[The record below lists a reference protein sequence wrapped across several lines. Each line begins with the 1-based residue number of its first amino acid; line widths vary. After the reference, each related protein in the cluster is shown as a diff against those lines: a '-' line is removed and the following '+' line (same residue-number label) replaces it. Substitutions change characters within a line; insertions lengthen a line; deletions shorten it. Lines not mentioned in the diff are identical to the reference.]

1 MKARERKMK
10 RMQEKSKHSTELD
23 ENDMPKKKLTSI
35 PSKRSDMKLEEENSN
50 EINEDNKI
58 QDIAASRPA
67 NNVDVEKI
75 SQRLKDRKERRKRK
89 KMIEAGINPTFV
101 NSKDNDNNNS
111 NQKEAKNNK
120 NYISDKDLNKLAQ
133 SAESMGA
140 VPLPKK
146 VNFLGSS
153 NKNQSNID
161 NAINPKNNNNNNLNN
176 NSNKQ
181 NLVSSSTINFN
192 NNDFISMTS
201 TPNYNLLIKN
211 LAQIKNENIEDFLTK
226 TNPNKPSNEEKETE
240 VQKMIEVMKLRPNPH
255 NANNKAI
262 GNAENNYAY
271 NLMQNIED
279 NDEYYE
285 NQKEI
290 KELKEKVKEEE
301 KKREQMLQRN
311 KEEIQKY
318 IEKIISLQ
326 NNLINSNQGDVVAL
340 EEANKID
347 MIQINNLTVTYQ
359 RLKEENERE
368 KIKMLNLI
376 NKEII
381 PLQKELKNEISE
393 VQKLKRQ
400 LKQWEKKTPPRDL
413 LKKIEVV
420 MKYMKNSS

>member
-89 KMIEAGINPTFV
+89 KMIEAGINPTFIS
-101 NSKDNDNNNS
+101 SKDNDNNNT
-111 NQKEAKNNK
+111 NQKEANNNK

-133 SAESMGA
+133 SVESMGA

-146 VNFLGSS
+146 VNFHGSS
-153 NKNQSNID
+153 NKNQSSID
-161 NAINPKNNNNNNLNN
+161 NNINPKNNNNNNLNN
-176 NSNKQ
+176 ISNKH
-181 NLVSSSTINFN
+181 NSVSSGSSNFN

-201 TPNYNLLIKN
+201 TPNYKLLSKN

-271 NLMQNIED
+271 NLMQKIED

-290 KELKEKVKEEE
+290 KELREKVKEEE
-301 KKREQMLQRN
+301 RKREQMLQRN

-326 NNLINSNQGDVVAL
+326 NDLINSNQGDVVAL

-347 MIQINNLTVTYQ
+347 MIQINNLIVTYQ

-381 PLQKELKNEISE
+381 PLQKELKNEINE

-400 LKQWEKKTPPRDL
+400 LKQWEKKAPPRDL

-420 MKYMKNSS
+420 MKYMKHSS

>member
-1 MKARERKMK
+1 
-10 RMQEKSKHSTELD
+10 
-23 ENDMPKKKLTSI
+23 
-35 PSKRSDMKLEEENSN
+35 
-50 EINEDNKI
+50 
-58 QDIAASRPA
+58 
-67 NNVDVEKI
+67 
-75 SQRLKDRKERRKRK
+75 
-89 KMIEAGINPTFV
+89 
-101 NSKDNDNNNS
+101 
-111 NQKEAKNNK
+111 
-120 NYISDKDLNKLAQ
+120 
-133 SAESMGA
+133 
-140 VPLPKK
+140 
-146 VNFLGSS
+146 
-153 NKNQSNID
+153 
-161 NAINPKNNNNNNLNN
+161 
-176 NSNKQ
+176 
-181 NLVSSSTINFN
+181 
-192 NNDFISMTS
+192 MTS
-201 TPNYNLLIKN
+201 TPNYELLSKN

-271 NLMQNIED
+271 NLMQKIED

-290 KELKEKVKEEE
+290 KELREKVKEEE
-301 KKREQMLQRN
+301 RKREQMLQRN

-326 NNLINSNQGDVVAL
+326 NDLINSNQGDVVAL

-400 LKQWEKKTPPRDL
+400 LKQWEKKAPPRDL

-420 MKYMKNSS
+420 MKYMKHSS